1 MQMLYEYNS
10 IISSKIDLDNIEK
23 IEKLRENL
31 HINNGILRNI
41 IDNDAIDGVL
51 IEGNQLDRYEITMF
65 LQDGITVRGKLFK
78 DFVQAKNYHRTLE
91 RLTSDIFRGKMELSE
106 GLIKSIHR
114 VVTAGE
120 IEPEYS
126 GQYRDDAV
134 FLRTTDRVPPYF
146 SEVPDNIAYLIE
158 QYHRPLEYETQF
170 ERICEFKRN
179 FELIHP
185 FFDGNGR
192 TGRVLMNMLFL
203 QNGYSYVPIPFK
215 DRKEYFDSLENNN
228 FVSFMAPHMIQS
240 MEKVQTIEKDFLQ
253 ER

>member
-1 MQMLYEYNS
+1 MLYEYNP
-10 IISSKIDLDNIEK
+10 IISSKKDLDDIDK

-31 HINNGILRNI
+31 HINNGILKNI
-41 IDNDAIDGVL
+41 IQNDIADSVR
-51 IEGNQLDRYEITMF
+51 IEGNQLNRYEITMF
-65 LQDGITVRGKLFK
+65 LQDGITVRGKPFK
-78 DFVQAKNYHRTLE
+78 DFVQAKNYHRTME
-91 RLTSDIFRGKMELSE
+91 RLTSDILQEKLELSE

-114 VVTAGE
+114 IITSGE

-126 GQYRDDAV
+126 GQYRDDV
-134 FLRTTDRVPPYF
+134 VSLRTTNRIPPCF
-146 SEVPDNIAYLIE
+146 EEVPDDIKYLIE
-158 QYHRPLEYETQF
+158 QYHRPLEYETPF

-203 QNGYSYVPIPFK
+203 QNGYSYVPIPFE
-215 DRKEYFDSLENNN
+215 DRLEYFDSLEYNN
-228 FVSFMAPHMIQS
+228 FVSFMTPRMIQS
-240 MEKVQTIEKDFLQ
+240 MERVQDIEKDFLQ